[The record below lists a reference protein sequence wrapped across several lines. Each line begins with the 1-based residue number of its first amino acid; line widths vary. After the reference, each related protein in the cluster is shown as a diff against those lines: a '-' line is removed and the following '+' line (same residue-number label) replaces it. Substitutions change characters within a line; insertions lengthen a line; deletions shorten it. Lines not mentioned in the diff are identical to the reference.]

1 MKVCKKPF
9 IWFLVAIFTFTL
21 GFGLYSRWSH
31 ILKVSAVNNIRR
43 VIPGGPV
50 FWMAHEGDFVAGVG
64 TAENDYN
71 ETALYLY
78 DTKGTWVD
86 LSDDSYTII
95 DQVEGNISHIT
106 FQNNFITWL
115 DTTGFSSGS
124 PMTLKAYNITTTT
137 ITIVSNQIADYI
149 YGRDGD
155 KVVYQYV
162 VPNGRDIALYDL
174 NTQQTTIICDAP
186 SFQRNPHIKN
196 NIILWLDSRNP
207 QTSIDIYMYNLNT
220 QTETLVAEDVGEYFI
235 LPVTNGTYVVYHEMK
250 PDYTPE
256 YIKKYHI
263 PSQTTSIIASASQNE
278 RILNHS
284 VHFNQSSSLNQ
295 HIVWVFHDRQD
306 NTQSK
311 LYLHHLDT
319 ATNTII
325 DQGSSVGK
333 VTAFQ
338 INEQQVVYSTQDMQ
352 SVFGWDI
359 QQQQSYIIRNTGKTY
374 SYYLH
379 PINNTMLMCSKGT
392 GMDPNEWD
400 ISYASLP

>member
-1 MKVCKKPF
+1 MKICKKPF
-9 IWFLVAIFTFTL
+9 IWYLVAIFVFSL
-21 GFGLYSRWSH
+21 GFTWYSRWSQ
-31 ILKVSAVNNIRR
+31 IQEVSAVNILRR
-43 VIPGGPV
+43 VIPRGPV
-50 FWMAHEGDFVAGVG
+50 FWMAHEGDYVAGVG
-64 TAENDYN
+64 TAENDYD

-78 DTKGTWVD
+78 DTKGTWAD
-86 LSDDSYTII
+86 LSDDTYTII
-95 DQVEGNISHIT
+95 DQVEGGISHIT
-106 FQNNFITWL
+106 FQDNYITWL
-115 DTTGFSSGS
+115 DTTGGFSSN
-124 PMTLKAYNITTTT
+124 PMVLKSYNLMTASTSI
-137 ITIVSNQIADYI
+137 ISDQIADYI

-174 NTQQTTIICDAP
+174 STQQTTLICNAP
-186 SFQRNPHIKN
+186 GFQRNPRIRD

-207 QTSIDIYMYNLNT
+207 QTSVDIYMYNLNT

-235 LPVTNGTYVVYHEMK
+235 LPVTNGTYIVYNVTN
-250 PDYTPE
+250 PDGNIE

-263 PSQTTSIIASASQNE
+263 PSQTTSVIASASHNE

-295 HIVWVFHDRQD
+295 HIVWVLHDRQD

-319 ATNTII
+319 STNTII

-379 PINNTMLMCSKGT
+379 PINNTLLMCTYGT
-392 GMDPNEWD
+392 GDSYVWD
-400 ISYASLP
+400 ISYASIP